1 MQAEMKWE
9 VDGQQ
14 WFLTPGAHMYARP
27 AHKTQGQRSPSR
39 GAAARRVAQAVA
51 GDWATTDLA
60 VASAAAAAQCESGS
74 CLAAWQ
80 HGSTAAR
87 GLHLAQTAVVLEGH
101 AVAGRGRGQRQAT
114 SADASCVLC

>member
-74 CLAAWQ
+74 CLAARQ
-80 HGSTAAR
+80 HGSTRPASGADGGRAGGAR
-87 GLHLAQTAVVLEGH
+87 RGGERAWPE
-101 AVAGRGRGQRQAT
+101 AGY
-114 SADASCVLC
+114 